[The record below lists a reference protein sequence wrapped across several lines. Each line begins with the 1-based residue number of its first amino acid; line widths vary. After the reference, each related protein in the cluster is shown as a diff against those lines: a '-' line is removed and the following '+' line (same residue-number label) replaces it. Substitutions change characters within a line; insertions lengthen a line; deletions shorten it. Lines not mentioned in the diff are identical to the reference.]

1 MKKATTLLFAML
13 LASTTLFS
21 QESTFNVGDKVLN
34 ASIGFGSTLYSG
46 SFYSTAVP
54 PVSASLEFG
63 IKDGILDKGVIGVG
77 GYVGY
82 SSYKWEYSGWGYK
95 YNDIMIAARGAF
107 HYPFVDKL
115 DTYFGILLGAEIV
128 TYKETGDAIPGYD
141 DYSTSGSGML
151 FSTFIGGRYYFT
163 ENFAGLLELG
173 WGVAY
178 LNLGIALKF

>member
-1 MKKATTLLFAML
+1 MKKTTTLLFAVL

-21 QESTFNVGDKVLN
+21 QESTFNVGDKVFN
-34 ASIGFGSTLYSG
+34 ATIGFGTGSLYSA
-46 SFYSTAVP
+46 SYASSSVP
-54 PVSASLEFG
+54 PLAASLEFG

-82 SSYKWEYSGWGYK
+82 TSWKWEYSGWGYK
-95 YNDIMIAARGAF
+95 YTDIIIAARGTF

-128 TYKETGDAIPGYD
+128 TADEFGTSWGYD
-141 DYSTSGSGML
+141 YSASGSGL
-151 FSTFIGGRYYFT
+151 VFSPFVGGRYYFT
-163 ENFAGLLELG
+163 ENFAALLELG
-173 WGVAY
+173 YGIAY